1 MYSKLYIP
9 HMKVL
14 NAMYNAYE
22 CTQCYVYHIRRYS
35 MFCIAHMNV
44 LNVMH
49 ITYEGTQCSA

>member
-1 MYSKLYIP
+1 MYSKLCIT

-14 NAMYNAYE
+14 NAMHCAYE

-35 MFCIAHMNV
+35 MFCIPHMNV